1 MAVERFIDYIQF
13 SANIPYSMFLDAP
26 TYSPIRP
33 IANYKF
39 GYRDKFGIRYYT
51 GNVRGGTL
59 VIASGET
66 MENLRSLR
74 NDYEI
79 MNWALDAGAKFSRI
93 DLAVTNWQTLDG
105 MIFVQD
111 VENWARDGL
120 IETSLLSGGIHE
132 VVRPFGKTELQRETL
147 YIGDPKKRAKK
158 GIFRAYDKGIEL
170 GIGAY
175 LGTRLELELKREK
188 AHRVATRIAQSNDIA
203 GNFRAYFNVKHRD
216 FDKLMDADAVSTKRG
231 KAQERASEKDANS
244 KRWAWL
250 INQVAPALKEAI
262 EFDRSLRSDDIN
274 LKKFLQES
282 GLMGELTEFAEK
294 LAGWKYQQYQQGRI
308 ADNDKV

>member
-1 MAVERFIDYIQF
+1 MAVERFIDYMQF
-13 SANIPYSMFLDAP
+13 SAYIPESTFLDAP
-26 TYSPIRP
+26 SYSPINP
-33 IANYKF
+33 VKNYKAGF
-39 GYRDKFGIRYYT
+39 RDKFGIRYYT

-79 MNWALDAGAKFSRI
+79 INWALEAGGKFSRL
-93 DLAVTNWQTLDG
+93 DLAVTNWQTMDG

-111 VENWARDGL
+111 VENWARNNL

-158 GIFRAYDKGIEL
+158 GIFRAYDKGIAL
-170 GIGAY
+170 DIGAY
-175 LGTRLELELKREK
+175 LSTRLELELKREK
-188 AHRVATRIAQSNDIA
+188 AHRAATRIAQTNDIA
-203 GNFRAYFNVKHRD
+203 GNFRVYFNVRHKD
-216 FDKLMDADAVSTKRG
+216 FDRLMDAEAVSVKRG
-231 KAQERASEKDANS
+231 KAREKLSENEEND

-262 EFDRSLRSDDIN
+262 KNDRMLLKSDTR
-274 LKKFLQES
+274 LTTFLQKAGILE
-282 GLMGELTEFAEK
+282 EQIEFAHRLAYYLEAEK
-294 LAGWKYQQYQQGRI
+294 K
-308 ADNDKV
+308 